1 MQGTRVKSSSF
12 YKDTFILTL
21 SNLITGTLGFMFSI
35 TLSCQ
40 LGPEGVGL
48 YGLIMPVY
56 NLFICLISGGMVTAI
71 SRISAIYYAKND
83 TSNMYKSVKSA
94 SVFDFIWSLIVVIIF
109 FFNTKFFSTSIIKDA
124 RTLKALIVICPAMIF
139 IAQSSILKGYFYGT
153 SNVKGPAFI
162 DIFEKAVRITILVI
176 SSKFILQGNI
186 EDKLF
191 TAYLALTI
199 GEFLSLLFLYLLY
212 MKDKKIKMMRYNK
225 CEDYIQLLFDILS
238 ISFPLCINGFLS
250 TALSTAS
257 SLLMPRRLVAAGIEY
272 STALSIIGK
281 FTGMSL
287 TIVFFP
293 TIVINSISV
302 ILIPDLS
309 QNLSKKDYWLLR
321 KRISE
326 VIQISLILG
335 ISALIISIS
344 IPDSLGMMFFKRND
358 LGKYIKFI
366 ALCAPVTY
374 VSATTFSI
382 LNGLGKQ
389 KIILRN
395 SLIISLQEIA
405 LIYLFVGLSK
415 INIYGYGISIIL
427 TGITSLC
434 LNMHEIKKN
443 IQITFSMINLL
454 TLAIW
459 EILIYF
465 ILNILNTVIPSSLF
479 VFKNTILILSVFTLS
494 LLSIPLLRKINES

>member
-1 MQGTRVKSSSF
+1 MKSSSF

-21 SNLITGTLGFMFSI
+21 SNLITGILGFMFSI
-35 TLSCQ
+35 TLSCE

-56 NLFICLISGGMVTAI
+56 NLFICLISGGMVAAI

-83 TSNMYKSVKSA
+83 IPNMYKSVKSA
-94 SVFDFIWSLIVVIIF
+94 SIFDFIWSLIVVTIF
-109 FFNTKFFSTSIIKDA
+109 FANTKFFSTSIIKDT
-124 RTLKALIVICPAMIF
+124 RTLKSLMIICPAMIF

-153 SNVKGPAFI
+153 SNVKGPALI

-176 SSKFILQGNI
+176 SSKLILNVNI

-199 GEFLSLLFLYLLY
+199 GEFLSLFFLYLLY
-212 MKDKKIKMMRYNK
+212 RKDKKNKIMRYSS

-250 TALSTAS
+250 TALSAAS
-257 SLLMPRRLVAAGIEY
+257 SLLMPRRLIAAGIEY
-272 STALSIIGK
+272 GAALSVIGK
-281 FTGMSL
+281 FTGMAL

-309 QNLSKKDYWLLR
+309 KSLIKKDYWMLE

-335 ISALIISIS
+335 VSALIISIG
-344 IPDSLGMMFFKRND
+344 IPDSLGKMFYKRND

-366 ALCAPVTY
+366 ALSAPLTY

-382 LNGLGKQ
+382 LNGLGRQ

-395 SLIISLQEIA
+395 SLIISLQEIV
-405 LIYLFVGLSK
+405 LIYFFLGLPK
-415 INIYGYGISIIL
+415 INIYGYGISIIF

-434 LNMHEIKKN
+434 LNMREIRKN
-443 IQITFSMINLL
+443 VSIKFNMANLL

-459 EILIYF
+459 EILVYF
-465 ILNILNTVIPSSLF
+465 ILNVLNSIIPGTLFVLKNTV
-479 VFKNTILILSVFTLS
+479 LILGVFALS
-494 LLSIPLLRKINES
+494 LLSIPLLKKTNEI